1 MYWVCGGVLLAGVL
15 QVLITGAA
23 LHRVSFFPTFGGTW
37 RDPQVRQVFAL
48 MAPMALGLSAV
59 QINTL
64 MDSVIAYLF
73 VFEGGE
79 RVGPAVLGYAQFL
92 YQLPLGVFGISLA
105 TAIFPL
111 LSTKAAQGDRAG
123 MAEVVQRG
131 IRMSLFI
138 ALPSSIGLIFV
149 AHPLVATLYQRGAFD
164 AADTQRVAA
173 TLVYYSLGIAAY
185 FAQHIV
191 VRTYYA
197 LQDSRT
203 PARIAL
209 WMVALNLVMNLS
221 LVFVMEE
228 RGLALSTSV
237 SATVQIV
244 WLLARLRRVL
254 PEVGWARLWLALSKT
269 VLATAAMA
277 VALWILTSSGLSVD
291 RLVGQSGIQLL
302 ILVVTG
308 VAVYLLA
315 ARVLRIKELSTA
327 FHQNAE

>member
-1 MYWVCGGVLLAGVL
+1 MGE
-15 QVLITGAA
+15 I
-23 LHRVSFFPTFGGTW
+23 
-37 RDPQVRQVFAL
+37 
-48 MAPMALGLSAV
+48 
-59 QINTL
+59 
-64 MDSVIAYLF
+64 
-73 VFEGGE
+73 FE
-79 RVGPAVLGYAQFL
+79 
-92 YQLPLGVFGISLA
+92 
-105 TAIFPL
+105 
-111 LSTKAAQGDRAG
+111 
-123 MAEVVQRG
+123 RG

-149 AHPLVATLYQRGAFD
+149 AHPLVATIYQRGEFD

-185 FAQHIV
+185 FTQHIV

-209 WMVALNLVMNLS
+209 YMVALNLVMNLS

-228 RGLALSTSV
+228 RGLALSTSI
-237 SATVQIV
+237 SATVQIL

-254 PEVGWARLWLALSKT
+254 PEVGWAKLGLALSRT

-277 VALWILTSSGLSVD
+277 VALWILTYSGLSVD

-315 ARVLRIKELSTA
+315 ARVLRVEELSTA
-327 FHQNAE
+327 FHNSVEQR